1 MQYGDDGLDADTAAK
16 IKVIL
21 DPAADDLVEGVPYWF
36 DEDTF
41 MLSWDDLPQTAK
53 DDLAN
58 IVVSGDLDVDDALAI
73 ISEHATPEW
82 YDEAAA
88 GLSWDDLPM
97 SAKQDAA
104 GLAELVIEGAIDAD
118 EAMATLV
125 DDIAG
130 AGPALEKL
138 PHKPNWFDEA
148 EWGKWDDLAAQQ
160 QHDIVDAA
168 WDTPTPGKEGTDGA
182 IRRVLGPAP
191 DPDEIV
197 ATFDAFVTAPDPGL
211 QSVLHH
217 VVGSGGDDAFQFL
230 DEMIDTVPA
239 TPGTKNVPKKLKIK
253 RRLDELADMVGEEP
267 LDAVAHNYLNEI
279 ALPPG
284 MKNFNDKGFVDARWR
299 LRKDFV
305 AKGYLTQE
313 EGDALAD
320 ALDAIRKRVAA
331 GNADGLFT
339 GDALQG
345 LADDL
350 IKLNQTLASRVKA
363 NTLANGT
370 KPPGGSLLKK
380 FMESQEAFNDNF
392 GAKVLDLAEDAKSSW
407 DDFLPTNG
415 QFVNDLGNP
424 IPPHLLSQARSP
436 SAVCIPKPKKPP
448 AGYTIPEAKPLPG
461 IKRPSQPADLPF
473 TPGRLVEDK
482 ALGKQLS
489 GQHPKQ
495 VYKDP
500 DTGRMWIFKPQDK
513 WQSELDRATSELQR
527 RLGLQGAET
536 HVVTLNGQ
544 VGSIQE
550 VIGGS
555 FDDTVSIFAGKTF
568 DPTKLS
574 AAQMERMQQNQLLDF
589 LFSNYDSHS
598 DNFLRL
604 RQAAAAALLPIGID
618 KGQAFKHFGKTGEP
632 DGLVNWL
639 FNPNSNAPA
648 KNPYGVMLEKFAAG
662 EKVAYQWADESQEIQ
677 KLIASAKELA
687 DSGELEKILKPYI
700 DEAAAAGRL
709 PAGYDADKML
719 AEVVDR
725 WKNLGDDVKRLDEKL
740 LKTKGGAIRTA
751 EQQARAAADAAAA
764 ALEERVAELGM
775 KAPSAFKKTTSAW
788 ANKVLKPITMKLS
801 ETSRR
806 AVQRYTGSYY
816 SKVNNALRGRGSAG
830 ATGGKGKINTALN
843 ATDRK
848 AIAAID
854 NAMAPLE
861 DDIIVW
867 RGTGDISL
875 PDGTIIDAKNLE
887 GTILGDY
894 GFQSASVGDSPAFGG
909 TYKLKISVQK
919 GVRAVYANPSSSH
932 KGARE
937 LLLQRGLRMYVRGVE
952 KEGSRYVLDVVA
964 IPDSAVIP
972 GVTEAMKLPVYKQ
985 MEEAWRSLVTA

>member
-1 MQYGDDGLDADTAAK
+1 MPKPAGVKTKIDKPQWFDEKEWGVKWDDLTGAQQQDSFEAFVDGTMQYGDAGLDADTAAK

-21 DPAADDLVEGVPYWF
+21 DPVADDLVEGVPYWF
-36 DEDTF
+36 DEMALDTK
-41 MLSWDDLPQTAK
+41 WDDLPQAAK
-53 DDLAN
+53 DDLGN
-58 IVVSGDLDVDDALAI
+58 MVISGTLDEDDAMAI
-73 ISEHATPEW
+73 IIHHTDVTDELASAPSW
-82 YDEAAA
+82 YDEGAS
-88 GLSWDDLPM
+88 GLDWEDLPDTV
-97 SAKQDAA
+97 QTNAA
-104 GLAELVIEGAIDAD
+104 ELAEMVDDGLLTAD
-118 EAMATLV
+118 EAMETLV
-125 DDIAG
+125 DDI
-130 AGPALEKL
+130 
-138 PHKPNWFDEA
+138 
-148 EWGKWDDLAAQQ
+148 
-160 QHDIVDAA
+160 
-168 WDTPTPGKEGTDGA
+168 
-182 IRRVLGPAP
+182 LGGAP
-191 DPDEIV
+191 DPSDIV
-197 ATFDAFVTAPDPGL
+197 VDVAGDIPSTAGMEAQQLQGLFSHATTSKDYSWEL
-211 QSVLHH
+211 
-217 VVGSGGDDAFQFL
+217 L
-230 DEMIDTVPA
+230 DELVDHPPL
-239 TPGTKNVPKKLKIK
+239 TPQTKNAPKKLKVK
-253 RRLDELADMVGEEP
+253 TYLDKLAETVGEDVVVPAYLDEIV
-267 LDAVAHNYLNEI
+267 
-279 ALPPG
+279 LPPG
-284 MKNFNDKGFVDARWR
+284 MKYVSIQDFKDASWK

-305 AKGYLTQE
+305 KKGYLTQD
-313 EGDALAD
+313 EGEALAA
-320 ALDAIRKRVAA
+320 ALKAIEKRIL

-339 GDALQG
+339 GESFQLFNDE
-345 LADDL
+345 L
-350 IKLNQTLASRVKA
+350 IKFNQTLASRVKA

-370 KPPGGSLLKK
+370 KVQGGSQLKL
-380 FMESQEAFNDNF
+380 FMEAQEQFIDDF
-392 GAKVLDLAEDAKSSW
+392 GEKVLALAEDAKSSW
-407 DDFLPTNG
+407 DDLLPTKV
-415 QFVNDLGNP
+415 FVNDLGNP
-424 IPPHLLSQARSP
+424 IPPHLLSEAGAP
-436 SAVCIPKPKKPP
+436 SVAGIPKPKKPP

-495 VYKDP
+495 VFKDP
-500 DTGRMWIFKPQDK
+500 DTGRTWIFKPQDK

-604 RQAAAAALLPIGID
+604 RQAQDSAMLPIGID
-618 KGQAFKHFGKTGEP
+618 KGQAFKHFGKTGES

-662 EKVAYQWADESQEIQ
+662 EKVAYQWADESKDIQ

-816 SKVNNALRGRGSAG
+816 SKVNNALRGRGGAG
-830 ATGGKGKINTALN
+830 ATGGKGNINTALN

-854 NAMAPLE
+854 KAMAPLE

-919 GVRAVYANPSSSH
+919 GVKAVYANPISAH
-932 KGARE
+932 KGENE